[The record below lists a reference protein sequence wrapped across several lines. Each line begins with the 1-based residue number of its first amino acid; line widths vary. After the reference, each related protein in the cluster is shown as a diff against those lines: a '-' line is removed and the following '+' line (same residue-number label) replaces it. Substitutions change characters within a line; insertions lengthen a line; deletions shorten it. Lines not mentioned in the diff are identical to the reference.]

1 MAASAQ
7 IGVGG
12 CCCVE
17 GQRDGTT
24 DFVFCL
30 VGDPIP
36 VLPPAAAPLP
46 LFDLKSPPARP
57 LAVSDGHAAVFLA
70 HPEGFTAA
78 RTKALIEA
86 SKEAREKGKASTHCA
101 QDCCVTDV
109 PLPGVT
115 LLALS
120 RDQSVLAACTGSEIQ
135 FFSATSLLTDMDI
148 KPSSSCSMGRF
159 GTVKDFKWLD
169 NAYIVLSNGGLLS
182 HGSLGQG
189 LKDIMENVDAVDC
202 SKDGNHIAVARKNSL
217 RILSPDLKET
227 CCMALLFQLWPDSDS
242 EGTDI
247 KVDSIGWVRD
257 DSIVVGCVRLNEE
270 SNEEGYLVQVIRSGG
285 DTFFESSSKPVVFS
299 YDIFRGIMNDILPSG
314 VGPNLLLSYL
324 HRWDLLVVTNK
335 KSTEDHIS
343 LLKWPSRTDE
353 ERTVVYLKMAED
365 NYSPRI
371 DLQENG
377 DGNVLLGFGVENVS
391 LFEKITILVGPEQKE
406 VAPQHLLLC
415 LASEGKLMIYYLARI
430 SDPSDLPQ
438 KSLSTIEGTNVNK
451 QISPA
456 TASDKHPPSV
466 ISTSHDG
473 KSLLAG
479 HGTMATHDGSKAKKE
494 KDPGESCRRLFSAV
508 CEKLRDEREKYEAKP
523 EKYKDELTTDSKDWT
538 LIPIIE
544 KRLNAPTDCA
554 EPPAEY
560 YRELT
565 EELQAVTKRIIARKH
580 AFERDDLVKTLR
592 RLIREIS
599 QIDSAD
605 SFVDKKR
612 KTEAVQACS
621 WLDNRLKEQGSISI
635 YKVPPSL
642 TCKDIQNWINK
653 LKQER
658 KPKSLVKAL
667 DPEQIE
673 VFCFNPCQDG
683 ALGNFVNHFSD
694 RLSDH
699 AQRQTYRHG
708 EDSCRLLEI
717 QKPNEN
723 PPRWMLV
730 KVLDD
735 GPPVEGVHPVV
746 HYLRSDNCYLS
757 AFSNSKGQIY
767 ELVEHDSMRMIEGS
781 LPLGFDRD
789 YPSLMNYERPNPLP
803 KGVTAEDRM
812 LEIVLNMEY
821 FSRGIGAL
829 SRYDHNILA
838 DHNVSEDVK
847 QEMVREMLEALAR
860 DAVILAEVSRIV
872 TVFLSVNQNWK
883 ESHSTL
889 TELLFKHMML
899 WRVYSVK
906 VRTGAHNSKDDNI
919 RRFTQEAFKLLN
931 LVLNAKGPGAIENR
945 SMAPGDDGKGDD
957 DSGGDDVEQQTP
969 ESSRGRPAK
978 DKKSK
983 MSGSGSLDRSDDNLG
998 GGHHG
1003 GTQKLNYDDCRPE
1016 ITETSKVHMAFLT
1029 GLIVGKNFLQPMIS
1043 QSLTKSGLE
1052 LPIISRRNV
1061 QANGTGLG
1069 QVMSLA
1075 HETSSGPVAGSS
1087 IEDYMTSIPIPS
1099 TPIYTG
1105 ETLFEIF
1112 SVETNLSLI
1121 STIVLYDDQG
1131 GTLVYESDEG
1141 HKEKFIRRRSK
1152 WLSKHTGKIA
1162 ADFTDSL
1169 ILRGPSRPMTAGA
1182 DCWIF
1187 EINVPIESSFGL
1199 EDSEFSDTIFETTV
1213 CLDDDYMDSPR
1224 CSLMSIRGG
1233 FINLSSITFTNALRS
1248 TVRLGFDGP
1257 LNEEQF
1263 NLRGMLTLSI
1273 EGYDAKFT
1281 ILKSRVLLYPVG
1293 QTKFEVP
1300 LLRHVLALPIG
1311 CRIHVKGNLML
1322 GRQRLHVDKHLL
1334 LDRKTVEVEWPIVPS
1349 IKACI
1354 CIEVSEFP

>member
-1 MAASAQ
+1 MAAPRELDLSDE
-7 IGVGG
+7 
-12 CCCVE
+12 VE

-36 VLPPAAAPLP
+36 VLPPASAPLP
-46 LFDLKSPPARP
+46 LFDLQSPPARP

-70 HPEGFTAA
+70 HPDGFIAV

-86 SKEAREKGKASTHCA
+86 SEEAREKGKASTRCA

-135 FFSATSLLTDMDI
+135 FFSATSLFTDKDI
-148 KPSSSCSMGRF
+148 KPSSSCSMGRS
-159 GTVKDFKWLD
+159 GSVKDFKWLD
-169 NAYIVLSNGGLLS
+169 NAYIVLSNGGLS

-217 RILSPDLKET
+217 RILLPDLKET

-270 SNEEGYLVQVIRSGG
+270 SNEEAYLVQVIRSGG

-299 YDIFRGIMNDILPSG
+299 YDVLRGIMNDILPSG
-314 VGPNLLLSYL
+314 VGPNLLLGYL

-335 KSTEDHIS
+335 KSTDDHIS

-353 ERTVVYLKMAED
+353 ERTVVYLKMVED

-377 DGNVLLGFGVENVS
+377 DDNVLLGFGVENVS
-391 LFEKITILVGPEQKE
+391 LFQKITVLVGPEQKE

-415 LASEGKLMIYYLARI
+415 LTSEGKLMIYYLARI

-438 KSLSTIEGTNVNK
+438 KSLSTIEDTNVNE

-456 TASDKHPPSV
+456 TASNKHLTVSV

-473 KSLLAG
+473 KSLLAA

-508 CEKLRDEREKYEAKP
+508 CKKLRDEREKYDAEP
-523 EKYKDELTTDSKDWT
+523 EKYKDELTTDSEDWT

-544 KRLNAPTDCA
+544 KMLNAPTDCA
-554 EPPAEY
+554 ESPAEY
-560 YRELT
+560 YSKLT
-565 EELQAVTKRIIARKH
+565 KDLQTVTKRINARKR

-592 RLIREIS
+592 RSIWEIS
-599 QIDSAD
+599 RVDSAD
-605 SFVDKKR
+605 PFLDKKR

-635 YKVPPSL
+635 YEVPPSL
-642 TCKDIQNWINK
+642 TCKDIQNWIDK
-653 LKQER
+653 LNQVK
-658 KPKSLVKAL
+658 KPKSLLKAL
-667 DPEQIE
+667 DPKQSE
-673 VFCFNPCQDG
+673 VIYFNPSQDG
-683 ALGNFVNHFSD
+683 ALGNFVNYFSD

-717 QKPNEN
+717 QKPNEH

-730 KVLDD
+730 NVLED

-767 ELVEHDSMRMIEGS
+767 ELVEHNSMRMIEGS
-781 LPLGFDRD
+781 LPLGFGRD
-789 YPSLMNYERPNPLP
+789 YPSLTNYEKPDPLP
-803 KGVTAEDRM
+803 EGVTTEDRM

-838 DHNVSEDVK
+838 DHNVSEAVK

-860 DAVILAEVSRIV
+860 DAVILAEVSRLV
-872 TVFLSVNQNWK
+872 TLFLSVNQNWK

-889 TELLFKHMML
+889 TKLLFKHMML
-899 WRVYSVK
+899 WGAYSVK
-906 VRTGAHNSKDDNI
+906 VRTGANNSKDDKI
-919 RRFTQEAFKLLN
+919 RLFTQEAFKVLN

-945 SMAPGDDGKGDD
+945 PMAPGNDGKGSD
-957 DSGGDDVEQQTP
+957 DSGGDDVDQQTP
-969 ESSRGRPAK
+969 ESSRGQPAK

-998 GGHHG
+998 GGHDG
-1003 GTQKLNYDDCRPE
+1003 GTQKLNYDHCRPE

-1029 GLIVGKNFLQPMIS
+1029 GLIVGKNFLQPKIS

-1052 LPIISRRNV
+1052 LPIISRRSV

-1087 IEDYMTSIPIPS
+1087 IEDYMTSIPTPS
-1099 TPIYTG
+1099 TAVYTG
-1105 ETLFEIF
+1105 QTLFEIF
-1112 SVETNLSLI
+1112 AVHTNLSLI

-1131 GTLVYESDEG
+1131 GTLVYESNEAN
-1141 HKEKFIRRRSK
+1141 KEKFIRRRSK

-1169 ILRGPSRPMTAGA
+1169 ILRGPTRPMTAHAG
-1182 DCWIF
+1182 CWIF
-1187 EINVPIESSFGL
+1187 EIDVPIESSFSS
-1199 EDSEFSDTIFETTV
+1199 EDSEFPDTIFETTL
-1213 CLDDDYMDSPR
+1213 CLDDDYMDNPR
-1224 CSLMSIRGG
+1224 CSLISIRGG
-1233 FINLSSITFTNALRS
+1233 FINLTSITFTNALRS
-1248 TVRLGFDGP
+1248 TVRFAFDGP
-1257 LNEEQF
+1257 LDASEV
-1263 NLRGMLTLSI
+1263 RGILTLSV

-1281 ILKSRVLLYPVG
+1281 ILKSRALVYPVG
-1293 QTKFEVP
+1293 QTKFEVR
-1300 LLRHVLALPIG
+1300 LLRHVLALPVG
-1311 CRIHVKGNLML
+1311 CRIHVKGNLKL
-1322 GRQRLHVDKHLL
+1322 GRQQSVHVDKYLV
-1334 LDRKTVEVEWPIVPS
+1334 LDRKIVEVEWPFVPL
-1349 IKACI
+1349 IKARI
-1354 CIEVSEFP
+1354 CIEVCEFP